1 MSLKS
6 QSTTRWLAVLLSCAA
21 SASQAQSIWPPQPTA
36 LSGQIGDYQR
46 MTCPKRVP
54 PPYSGPLL
62 IDSKY
67 DQGDASKSTLSATQS
82 RQSREI
88 HARLSEYSQRLAQ
101 FADYYLLADQP
112 QQAAA
117 GLACL
122 DQWLQAWAVAGALQS
137 REASKTGIAARKW
150 SLAAIASTLL
160 KTQALSGGQPQLAPE
175 QRQWLQRLAELV
187 IEDYSPRQQPGF
199 AYFNNH
205 DYWAGWAVAATGM
218 LLDRPDYIAWG
229 ERNFRQALGQISPS
243 VHGDYAYLPNE
254 LARGR
259 LAANYTHYALV
270 PLMLLAESSQRNGP
284 GLSAADNAKL
294 QQLANFAV
302 RSVLAAGS
310 LPELDGQAQE
320 AVPVHKMTWLLP
332 FLSRYPQHALARQ
345 LYQAENAEVDA
356 YSQIGGRIKPLYP
369 TLP

>member
-1 MSLKS
+1 MSLKP
-6 QSTTRWLAVLLSCAA
+6 QLAARWLATLLSCSAT
-21 SASQAQSIWPPQPTA
+21 ASQAQSIWPPQPTA
-36 LSGQIGDYQR
+36 LSGLVGDYHSI
-46 MTCPKRVP
+46 TCPKQVP

-67 DQGDASKSTLSATQS
+67 DQSDASKSTLSGTQS

-88 HARLSEYSQRLAQ
+88 YARLGEYNRRLVQ
-101 FADYYLLADQP
+101 FADYYLMAEHP

-160 KTQALSGGQPQLAPE
+160 KTQALSGGQPQLSPE
-175 QRQWLQRLAELV
+175 QRQWLQRLAEQV
-187 IEDYSPRQQPGF
+187 IEEYSPRQQPGF

-229 ERNFRQALGQISPS
+229 ERIFRQALEQISPS
-243 VHGDYAYLPNE
+243 AHGDYAYLPNE

-270 PLMLLAESSQRNGP
+270 PLMLLAESSHSNGP
-284 GLSAADNAKL
+284 GLSAADSAKL

-302 RSVLAAGS
+302 RSVLAADR

-320 AVPVHKMTWLLP
+320 AVPAHKMTWLLP
-332 FLSRYPQHALARQ
+332 FLSRYPEHVLARQ
-345 LYQAENAEVDA
+345 LYQAEDPRVDA

-369 TLP
+369 DLP